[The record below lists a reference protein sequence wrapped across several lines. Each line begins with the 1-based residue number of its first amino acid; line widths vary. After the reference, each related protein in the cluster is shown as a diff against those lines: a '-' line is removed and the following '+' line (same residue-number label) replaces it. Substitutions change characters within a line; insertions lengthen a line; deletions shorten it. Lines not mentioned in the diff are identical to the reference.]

1 MSLHPSLRIGG
12 GSETAHRNVF
22 KRHERVKIL
31 QEQGRWKPGDP
42 VLGLTKVKHIKIK
55 VKKEA
60 KVVAAEGAAAPAA
73 GTAAGTA
80 APAAAAAP
88 AKKGAEKEKKGA
100 K

>member
-1 MSLHPSLRIGG
+1 MSLHSSLRTSGG
-12 GSETAHRNVF
+12 QTAHRNVF

-42 VLGLTKVKHIKIK
+42 VLGLAKVRNIKIK

-60 KVVAAEGAAAPAA
+60 KVAAAEGAAAPAA
-73 GTAAGTA
+73 GQ
-80 APAAAAAP
+80 PAAATAAAP
-88 AKKGAEKEKKGA
+88 AKKAAPEKKAA